1 MNTMKKVTI
10 FGLGYVGLPLLCALA
25 EKGIPVI
32 GYDVDQKK
40 IASIA
45 QGISPIKDER
55 LEAQLAALKGKYD
68 VTTDERK
75 AVVES
80 DILVICVP
88 TPIDASL
95 HPDLRFVNAVAATM
109 AKYLRKGQLII
120 LESTVAPGTCEAVFP
135 LLLEEKTGLKHGV
148 EFHLAHCPER
158 IDPGNKQYDLASI
171 PRVVGA
177 TDPEGLRLATDF
189 YRSFLKAAVHPLSS
203 IKAAEAVKIIENT
216 FRDINIAFVN
226 ELAQSFDK
234 LGVDIVEVI
243 RGASTKPFA
252 FMPHW
257 PGCGVGGHCIA
268 VDPYYL
274 IEKAREVGFQ
284 HRFLSLAREI
294 NRGMP
299 AYTIHRLEEGL
310 KQARLQLGKASICVL
325 GLAYKPDVDDTRE
338 SPAQEIIHLLKERG
352 VHVATFDPY
361 VKDKSTVKDV
371 QSALK
376 HDALIIATGH
386 EAFTA
391 IPAAQFSASGVKV
404 IIDGRNCLDKDAI
417 KKAGIIYKGIG
428 RE

>member
-1 MNTMKKVTI
+1 MKRTTI

-32 GYDVDQKK
+32 GLDVDRKK
-40 IASIA
+40 VELIR
-45 QGISPIKDER
+45 QGISPIKDEK
-55 LEAQLAALKGKYD
+55 LEKKLKSLQGKYD
-68 VTTDERK
+68 VTTDEKK
-75 AVVES
+75 AVSES

-88 TPIDASL
+88 TPIDDKL
-95 HPDLRFVNAVAATM
+95 QPDLRFVNAVATTI

-135 LLLEEKTGLKHGV
+135 LLLEEKTGLKHMTD
-148 EFHLAHCPER
+148 FHVAHCPER
-158 IDPGNKQYDLASI
+158 IDPGNRKYELTDI

-177 TDPEGLRLATDF
+177 TDSRGLQMAVDF
-189 YRSFLKAAVHPLSS
+189 YQSFLKAEVHPLSS
-203 IKAAEAVKIIENT
+203 IRAAEAVKIIENT

-234 LGVDIVEVI
+234 LGIDIVEVI
-243 RGASTKPFA
+243 KGASTKPFG

-284 HRFLSLAREI
+284 HKFLSLAREI

-299 AYTIHRLEEGL
+299 AYTVERLRQGL
-310 KQARLQLGKASICVL
+310 REAKLSPEKASVCIF
-325 GLAYKPDVDDTRE
+325 GLAYKANVDDTRE
-338 SPAQEIIHLLKERG
+338 SPAFEILHLLKKEG
-352 VHVATFDPY
+352 IHAATFDPY
-361 VKDKSTVKDV
+361 AKEQSTI
-371 QSALK
+371 QEMAQALK
-376 HDALIIATGH
+376 HDAIIIATGH
-386 EAFTA
+386 DLFTS
-391 IPAAQFSASGVKV
+391 IKPEQLKQSGVKV
-404 IIDGRNCLDKDAI
+404 IIDGRNCLDKEAI
-417 KKAGIIYKGIG
+417 KKAGMVYKGIG